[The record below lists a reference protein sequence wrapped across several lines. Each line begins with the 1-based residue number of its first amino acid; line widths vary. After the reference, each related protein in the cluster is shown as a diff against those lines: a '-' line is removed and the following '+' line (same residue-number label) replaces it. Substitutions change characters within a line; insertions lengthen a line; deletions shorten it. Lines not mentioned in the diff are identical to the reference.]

1 MMGWLH
7 PWGRDRL
14 GSAGVAEE
22 LPSRSG
28 VPEPPGWNVDGP
40 SSKLSPWSARLWLL
54 VCQPFPLGIPRAR
67 APAAE
72 RPQGFPLS

>member
-40 SSKLSPWSARLWLL
+40 SSKFLTVVSQAVAARVSA
-54 VCQPFPLGIPRAR
+54 VPTGNSQ
-67 APAAE
+67 
-72 RPQGFPLS
+72 SKSSSS

>member
-40 SSKLSPWSARLWLL
+40 SSKFITTVVSQAVAARVSA
-54 VCQPFPLGIPRAR
+54 VPTGNSQ
-67 APAAE
+67 
-72 RPQGFPLS
+72 SKSSSS